1 MRRWLSEDV
10 IAAGR
15 LPLLCFL
22 LGFIIGFLVIRLSV
36 RLIRARVRW
45 WPGNLQTGGVHIH
58 HMVFGVVLVL
68 ISGIGMIIGYGST
81 GPGVAAALAAA
92 FGVGA
97 ALVLDEFALLYYLRD
112 VYWEEQGRTSV
123 DAVFVALAVTGLLLL
138 GFHPLWLLEINDV
151 HDRPG
156 LAARLLVIG
165 FALVNLALA
174 AVVIAK
180 GKIWT
185 GLFGMFFL
193 PLLVV
198 GALRLSRPGAPWA
211 RWRYGGRRRLMY
223 RAIVRER
230 RYRRPVIRGK
240 IFVQDLIAGKPDVGH
255 ARSAAE
261 AELTRTVVAA
271 PPAPHRDHPLL
282 HELHLWPHEPRPEP
296 PDSASSG
303 TGPPAG
309 SEPPGSAPSGTGA
322 PGPRF
327 RTADSP
333 ERAGPVSRS
342 DR

>member
-1 MRRWLSEDV
+1 MRQWLSEDV

-22 LGFIIGFLVIRLSV
+22 VGFITGFLMIRLSV

-45 WPGNLQTGGVHIH
+45 WPGNLKSGGVHIH

-68 ISGIGMIIGYGST
+68 ISGIGMIAGAAGNST
-81 GPGVAAALAAA
+81 GTASVLAAT

-138 GFHPLWLLEINDV
+138 GFHPLWLLEINGV
-151 HDRPG
+151 RHQPG
-156 LAARLLVIG
+156 VGTRLLVAG
-165 FALVNLALA
+165 FAVVNLALA

-211 RWRYGGRRRLMY
+211 RWRYGSRRRLMY

-230 RYRRPVIRGK
+230 RYRRPVIRAK
-240 IFVQDLIAGKPDVGH
+240 IFVQDLIAGSPDVDH

-261 AELTRTVVAA
+261 VELTRTVVPA
-271 PPAPHRDHPLL
+271 PPPPPRQHPLL
-282 HELHLWPHEPRPEP
+282 QDLHLWP
-296 PDSASSG
+296 PDRRDDADE
-303 TGPPAG
+303 A
-309 SEPPGSAPSGTGA
+309 EAP
-322 PGPRF
+322 
-327 RTADSP
+327 
-333 ERAGPVSRS
+333 AGPVSDS